1 MNMNLIAELL
11 SDMLN
16 TPVPE
21 PAPEVRLSDDWYEF
35 EDTLGRYKMDYLAT
49 LGTLREK
56 NSRLT
61 RHMNDLNLLTNVTS
75 MVQGDS
81 IQSKLKSSIEDYRSE
96 HNIDQ
101 LRADVNE
108 LNGTVA
114 AMEGV
119 LMNTNAK
126 RYSAFTCPICMDR
139 LVDTFLDPCGH
150 LACERC
156 LTRVSDLSACPT
168 CRRQLTATKK
178 MFPVM

>member
-1 MNMNLIAELL
+1 MNMNLLAELL
-11 SDMLN
+11 SDMLV
-16 TPVPE
+16 TPTPE

-35 EDTLGRYKMDYLAT
+35 EDTLGRYKLEYLT
-49 LGTLREK
+49 KLGELRDK
-56 NSRLT
+56 NTKLT
-61 RHMNDLNLLTNVTS
+61 RHMSDLNLLTNVTS
-75 MVQGDS
+75 MIHSDS
-81 IQSKLKSSIEDYRSE
+81 IQARMKSSVEDYRSE
-96 HNIDQ
+96 HNIEQ
-101 LRADVNE
+101 LKAELNE

-119 LMNTNAK
+119 LVNTNAK
-126 RYSAFTCPICMDR
+126 RYSAFTCSICMDR

-156 LTRVSDLSACPT
+156 LSRVSDLSSCPM